1 MHFDQTKMKSLI
13 SSKNL
18 KTLRTQ
24 QHIPLGV
31 LGEEREEETSPRNYK
46 GRKERKK
53 KKKGREQVRK

>member
-31 LGEEREEETSPRNYK
+31 LG
-46 GRKERKK
+46 
-53 KKKGREQVRK
+53 GREGGRNKP

>member
-31 LGEEREEETSPRNYK
+31 LGGGREEETSPRNYK
-46 GRKERKK
+46 GRKE
-53 KKKGREQVRK
+53 GRTERRGRRGGNK